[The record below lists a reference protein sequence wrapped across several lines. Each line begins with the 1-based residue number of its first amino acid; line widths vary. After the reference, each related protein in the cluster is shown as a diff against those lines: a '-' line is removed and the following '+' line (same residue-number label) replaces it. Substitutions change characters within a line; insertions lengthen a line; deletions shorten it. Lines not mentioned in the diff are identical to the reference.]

1 MKIFSE
7 NDNNESNI
15 QLKKN
20 DNSNYRHV
28 QTFQE
33 IKKEIQKNSNV
44 KKNAKKKKSV
54 ENLYSNNIINN
65 KSGNSFH
72 EVNLNYVN
80 NFCCIY

>member
-1 MKIFSE
+1 M
-7 NDNNESNI
+7 
-15 QLKKN
+15 KKN
-20 DNSNYRHV
+20 ENSNYRHV
-28 QTFQE
+28 LTFQE
-33 IKKEIQKNSNV
+33 IKKEIEKNSKV
-44 KKNAKKKKSV
+44 KKKVKKKKSV

>member
-20 DNSNYRHV
+20 DHLNYRHV

-33 IKKEIQKNSNV
+33 IKKEIQKNLNV